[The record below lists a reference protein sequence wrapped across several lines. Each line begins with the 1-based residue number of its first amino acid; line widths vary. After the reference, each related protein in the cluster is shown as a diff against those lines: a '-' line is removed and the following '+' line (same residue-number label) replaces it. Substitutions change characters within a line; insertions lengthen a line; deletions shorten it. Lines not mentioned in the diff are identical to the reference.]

1 MMKNCNQSY
10 TELRFD
16 EKNDF
21 QLSKILEKIGTIQPW
36 TSVIIALTGLSMVE
50 LAPSPNKQ
58 PTKNSTCVNLLCG
71 FSLKWELSKTWNIF
85 ASFCLVFR
93 QYNSAAWKT
102 LPFCDVAQGVLRRLI
117 TFLCESPYYQTM
129 TCTVSHAMSK
139 GETQCQTEQIAL
151 SKQRAAQE
159 KWSQTNKVNTI
170 LV

>member
-58 PTKNSTCVNLLCG
+58 PTKNSTCVNL
-71 FSLKWELSKTWNIF
+71 
-85 ASFCLVFR
+85 
-93 QYNSAAWKT
+93 
-102 LPFCDVAQGVLRRLI
+102 
-117 TFLCESPYYQTM
+117 
-129 TCTVSHAMSK
+129 
-139 GETQCQTEQIAL
+139 
-151 SKQRAAQE
+151 
-159 KWSQTNKVNTI
+159 
-170 LV
+170 